1 MNDYDSDW
9 PRVQP
14 KSATQDS
21 SENLEFFTTEQ
32 MLMWTLL
39 TIVIG
44 ASIGVGFALYN
55 NGIIWGV
62 NHKMGE
68 LAWVADNYDTAHH
81 EFSKPTT
88 AVTNDLI
95 FRMEDQQCQTVC
107 HTEGSKKGLKFPGGK
122 VFDKEPKYVLSQP
135 QITIRYDVDS
145 KQGEF
150 NGDNTPIILK
160 SNGKQWDSYDINI
173 GYIGKKPNSIL
184 CILFFDNNT
193 VDG

>member
-1 MNDYDSDW
+1 MPQKEKDEGPLMNDYDSDW

-95 FRMEDQQCQTVC
+95 FRMEDQQC
-107 HTEGSKKGLKFPGGK
+107 
-122 VFDKEPKYVLSQP
+122 
-135 QITIRYDVDS
+135 
-145 KQGEF
+145 
-150 NGDNTPIILK
+150 
-160 SNGKQWDSYDINI
+160 
-173 GYIGKKPNSIL
+173 
-184 CILFFDNNT
+184 
-193 VDG
+193 